1 MWARF
6 GAWLPGPDHKI
17 SRHIHERQA
26 NMSVAAIAA
35 IVVAGVLVATL
46 AFYLI
51 WVVLILRRLTDTLG
65 KVVFG
70 VGAIAHRVAPLDRLV
85 GEINGDLGAVADALE
100 ALAHDLDG
108 QSEARA
114 S

>member
-1 MWARF
+1 
-6 GAWLPGPDHKI
+6 
-17 SRHIHERQA
+17 
-26 NMSVAAIAA
+26 MSGSAIAA
-35 IVVAGVLVATL
+35 IVVTGVLIAAL

-70 VGAIAHRVAPLDRLV
+70 VASIAHRVQPVGGLV
-85 GEINGDLGAVADALE
+85 GDINGNLGAVADALE
-100 ALAHDLDG
+100 TFVRGLDE
-108 QSEARA
+108 QQETRA

>member
-1 MWARF
+1 M
-6 GAWLPGPDHKI
+6 P
-17 SRHIHERQA
+17 
-26 NMSVAAIAA
+26 AAGIAA
-35 IVVAGVLVATL
+35 LVVTGVLVAAL

-70 VGAIAHRVAPLDRLV
+70 VAAVAHRVQPVDQV
-85 GEINGDLGAVADALE
+85 IGEINGDLTAVADALE
-100 ALAHDLDG
+100 ALAADLDPPRA
-108 QSEARA
+108 ARA

>member
-1 MWARF
+1 M
-6 GAWLPGPDHKI
+6 P
-17 SRHIHERQA
+17 
-26 NMSVAAIAA
+26 AAGIAA
-35 IVVAGVLVATL
+35 VVVTGVLIAAL

-70 VGAIAHRVAPLDRLV
+70 VRAIAHRVEPV
-85 GEINGDLGAVADALE
+85 ESIVNEINRDLIAVADALE
-100 ALAHDLDG
+100 ALASDLDPG
-108 QSEARA
+108 RSAKA